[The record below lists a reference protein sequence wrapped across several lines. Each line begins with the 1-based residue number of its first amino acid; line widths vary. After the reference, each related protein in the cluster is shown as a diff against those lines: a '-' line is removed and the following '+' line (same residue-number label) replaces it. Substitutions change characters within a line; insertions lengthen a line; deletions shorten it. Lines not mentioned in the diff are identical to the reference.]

1 MLCKLCLDPSESL
14 RYGSRPIEHW
24 DEERASHFC
33 FVCRLFVWYITHSHC
48 PIPAVEASISQ
59 TSWIESNTPIDGN
72 VFYVQCFLSQKDKIL
87 FFFSASLGWEPL
99 PLIHVLLNTDT
110 RDPKLIC
117 TEVFRL
123 TLVWFFLTSDLRINH
138 PPLHV
143 ATLNSIN
150 TMCFYTE
157 ISYPTI
163 RFIDIRVGE
172 VSWKLWILI
181 KWSK

>member
-87 FFFSASLGWEPL
+87 FFFLCKLRVRTTTPNSCFVEHRHQRSKAHLHWSFLSHFGV
-99 PLIHVLLNTDT
+99 VL
-110 RDPKLIC
+110 
-117 TEVFRL
+117 
-123 TLVWFFLTSDLRINH
+123 SHLRPENKSS
-138 PPLHV
+138 PPSCS
-143 ATLNSIN
+143 NIK
-150 TMCFYTE
+150 FY
-157 ISYPTI
+157 
-163 RFIDIRVGE
+163 
-172 VSWKLWILI
+172 
-181 KWSK
+181 